1 MRKAFLFTIDAL
13 LGLLVVAAALAAVN
27 ALHQQNGLEANSFE
41 ALGRS
46 YLEQKYVAGA
56 SITTA
61 QFKDMTGITASE
73 SPATGV
79 LVAKSSLIAYP
90 GPLDGCG
97 CTSSSCDLNATT
109 NDSCLY
115 GQENLTNSL
124 KEVWVTP

>member
-1 MRKAFLFTIDAL
+1 MKKGFLFTIDAL

-27 ALHQQNGLEANSFE
+27 ALHQQNGLEANSLE

-56 SITTA
+56 PITTA
-61 QFKDMTGITASE
+61 QFKEMTGITASE
-73 SPATGV
+73 SPATGA

-97 CTSSSCDLNATT
+97 CTSSPCNLQNAT

-115 GQENLTNSL
+115 VQENLAGSL